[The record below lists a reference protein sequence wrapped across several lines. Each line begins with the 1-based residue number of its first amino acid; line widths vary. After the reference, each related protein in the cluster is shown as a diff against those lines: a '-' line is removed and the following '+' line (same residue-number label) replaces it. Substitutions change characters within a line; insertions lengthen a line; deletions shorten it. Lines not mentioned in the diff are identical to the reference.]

1 MEGGAAC
8 EPKLL
13 LRRCS
18 PLLPELELT
27 PPVRADGPAA
37 RRACSAAKA
46 EVPRDDDAGAGMR
59 GGVSIIPNGDAAL
72 GAPNGVCVHGAGC

>member
-27 PPVRADGPAA
+27 PPVRADGPASST
-37 RRACSAAKA
+37 SAGEQERVSAVDEDSA
-46 EVPRDDDAGAGMR
+46 EFVKWLVQTPR
-59 GGVSIIPNGDAAL
+59 
-72 GAPNGVCVHGAGC
+72 